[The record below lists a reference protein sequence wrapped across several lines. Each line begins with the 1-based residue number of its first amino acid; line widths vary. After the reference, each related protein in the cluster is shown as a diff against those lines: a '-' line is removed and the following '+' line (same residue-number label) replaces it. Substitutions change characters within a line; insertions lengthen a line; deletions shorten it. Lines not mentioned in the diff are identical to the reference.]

1 MQRIILLLQ
10 VHQIKKTK
18 GKRIEYNKYKELRE
32 GDVREGGI
40 GTFQIYIYIYSRTS
54 LLYINIF
61 YI

>member
-54 LLYINIF
+54 LLYH
-61 YI
+61 